1 MNAASDTSLAVAIAG
16 PRWAE
21 PRRFTLDFATIGA
34 RGAWIGRAADCAI
47 VLEDRDRY
55 VSLYHA
61 RLHIADGQIWLTDQS
76 TNGTILLAP
85 GSGAETRLGKGETRM
100 LAPGA
105 RFRMGMFEATLPDRT
120 GGDPGFAAPASPLD
134 GLGIGGF
141 DASDLNVGASDASVL
156 PGRAGAASSQ
166 AGSLPVFA
174 TAPAGG
180 DPFDALLAE
189 FGPVADAGSAGQPAG
204 AAPPVEDHASP
215 ANQAFAPLPAI
226 APNSDVP
233 NSGAP
238 NSDATG
244 SAPPPPAAPP
254 SSARPSGASSSGA
267 PSSGASPAGALMLDN
282 FAAEVVD
289 AAPVLRPPAPA
300 RDPATTALAA
310 FWCGL
315 GIIPRTLRQ
324 EDLVE
329 VMAELGAALR
339 EAADGLA
346 GMARALPPETGAAA
360 NPFAAGHGG
369 LRRHLEARQPDAP
382 GLDDAARDLFALLA
396 AQEGRVR
403 AATRESVQSMAQSL
417 SPAAIEARIGG
428 AVTTR
433 RPRARRA
440 ELWRIFSLMQEDL
453 AALAELRF
461 HKEKEERIRHAA
473 AAAPLAAPRAGGT
486 ER

>member
-1 MNAASDTSLAVAIAG
+1 MNAASDTSLAVSIAG
-16 PRWAE
+16 PRWAQ
-21 PRRFTLDFATIGA
+21 PRRFTLDLAAIGA

-47 VLEDRDRY
+47 VLDDPDRY

-61 RLHIADGQIWLTDQS
+61 RLHRADGQIWLTDQS
-76 TNGTILLAP
+76 TNGTLLLAP

-100 LAPGA
+100 LTPGA
-105 RFRMGMFEATLPDRT
+105 RFRMGMFEATLVDRA
-120 GGDPGFAAPASPLD
+120 GSDAGFAAPASPLD
-134 GLGIGGF
+134 GLGVGGF
-141 DASDLNVGASDASVL
+141 GIADLGGGVPPGDA
-156 PGRAGAASSQ
+156 RAASSPP
-166 AGSLPVFA
+166 GSLPVFSA
-174 TAPAGG
+174 APAGG

-189 FGPVADAGSAGQPAG
+189 FGPVADAASAGPPADIEPALAAQSFTPPPY
-204 AAPPVEDHASP
+204 AAPPYAAPPEAAAPSAAP
-215 ANQAFAPLPAI
+215 AAEVAPLPA
-226 APNSDVP
+226 P
-233 NSGAP
+233 
-238 NSDATG
+238 
-244 SAPPPPAAPP
+244 APPP
-254 SSARPSGASSSGA
+254 GA
-267 PSSGASPAGALMLDN
+267 PMLDN

-360 NPFAAGHGG
+360 NPFASGHGG

-382 GLDDAARDLFALLA
+382 GLDDAARDVFALLA
-396 AQEGRVR
+396 AQERRVR
-403 AATRESVQSMAQSL
+403 AATRESVQSMAKSL
-417 SPAAIEARIGG
+417 SPAAIEARIGA

-461 HKEKEERIRHAA
+461 HKEQEDRIRHA
-473 AAAPLAAPRAGGT
+473 AAAPLAAPQPGGT